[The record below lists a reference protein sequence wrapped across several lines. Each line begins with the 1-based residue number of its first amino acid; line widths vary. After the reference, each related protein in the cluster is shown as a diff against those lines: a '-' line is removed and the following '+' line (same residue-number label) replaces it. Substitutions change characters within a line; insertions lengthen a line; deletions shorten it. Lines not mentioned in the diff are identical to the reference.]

1 MKKHSLGWL
10 GWAPLVWFTS
20 FLLFPLI
27 LILILSFQ
35 SRGVYGTIEWTFQ
48 TDNFVRSFDP
58 LYLKIILKSL
68 FLAFST
74 TFACLI
80 IGYPVAWTLSSLPT
94 RKRQIGMFLL
104 AVPFLTNL
112 LIRIYALKVFTGYDG
127 PLTLTLNL
135 LGFSFDPFQLSQ
147 NWALVSYGMITTY
160 LPFMVFPIYSS
171 LEKMNFQLVEA
182 AYDLSASDWTVFKK
196 IIFPSSRQGALTG
209 ISLVF
214 IPALGEFVIPD
225 LLGGARTMLIGNLIT
240 EQFLKARDWPF
251 GAALSMLMILIL
263 ILVSGMEKLFRG
275 QE

>member
-80 IGYPVAWTLSSLPT
+80 IGYPVAWALSSLPT

-147 NWALVSYGMITTY
+147 NWVLVSYGMITTY